1 MVFLGILIC
10 VVLFSASAFGF
21 TRHIYQ
27 GVFQYS
33 TGRVVPGGTVT
44 VYLAETETLATIYEQ
59 ETGGSAVEG
68 SQVTSDNN
76 GHYYFFVDEGDYT
89 SSQRFKVVLSKTG
102 YVSQAYDYLEIIP
115 SGTYSGEFD
124 LSDDGI
130 LAFGDDEDF
139 GWRYN
144 STSGN
149 FELVNAVNYVLAWY
163 TPTGGLGTASIA
175 NPAINLYDSDA
186 TGADRNDEEV
196 GSWTG
201 GFSTVTE
208 DAEISDWAITSFGA
222 ATPGTEFTNVFWD
235 GDQAHLYLGVLANY
249 TGANPSVAP
258 LTVADYESLALDFD
272 YAAGTVRLYSPISS
286 TTDIYAADLD
296 WTLGQVT
303 IHAQDPGVV
312 LDEIT
317 EGDTDFWLGNNAD
330 QGGDDNDL
338 FQIGTGTTIGTNAKI
353 TMDTDGNVGI
363 GTASPGEKLE
373 VDGAIKLGTTETEE
387 PLEGTLRWT
396 GADFEGYT
404 LSGWQSLVVSETD
417 FSSEG
422 LSLDDNVALTFG
434 DDTDFSLGFSASAG
448 TLQVI
453 DPRDSITSFRSF
465 GGISRVSGVQTYY
478 VDSTVT
484 DQGAASVAG
493 DRSIKDLVDAIG
505 TSKEAVIE
513 CQNQNASGN
522 TTEYAFSTSEEI
534 PDNITLVVENGAV
547 LVLGEGVTLTVDP
560 SRIMCGKR
568 QRIKSGD
575 GTFVWSK
582 PGASIYAE
590 WFGAKADNGVTDS
603 TDAIQEAVDTL
614 GDGITLELGATDATH
629 FYKITSAIEISANY
643 GWAIKGAG
651 RGGSKLVQYTDDT
664 PILELGKSTQYPHF
678 WEISGLNLSWDSW
691 QTASDTNSY
700 AIRFV
705 NYTAGGDALS
715 GPWAGVIQSCYI
727 VGGFR
732 GIGIAESPETA
743 MIAVWMM
750 DIRDI
755 VSYATV
761 GATIWFKSP
770 VAVGMPNN
778 IFTNVYVSQRDI
790 TPTEPGFQL
799 HVQSEGKLLNC
810 AVEGSQGKAVYISDC
825 PSFTV
830 ENMHLESGTLGD
842 DEGLTLIEIP
852 QTNLVWTGGS
862 ITLDDIDTTTAARI
876 FYFYSASDT
885 GYNNAVIQAVRTKI
899 IGVTAGDTYF
909 VKTNSSYLDITLEG
923 NHETDLTGWYEAE
936 TITEQCI
943 RAHNGIHARNEL
955 LVDDA
960 TLSIEGTSYLR
971 PGAAGPPDDMAVT
984 LPDGEVPGTI
994 KHIWKGGDAT
1004 YTATVTISTH
1014 QLGTDV
1020 VREFSAEDSYMA
1032 LVWDGRQWR
1041 TLEENLNEEL
1051 TLAANGAIPPNGSNV
1066 CYLHTADN
1074 NVTATLADADR
1085 AGTWKYIRKNVDANT
1100 ATITVAKHIEGNPTS
1115 IVLADQNDYVVL
1127 RWSGYEW
1134 ATIQR
1139 YADGAYT
1146 FGDALAIEKE
1156 IPTISLNDTTT
1167 DKTADAFITNT
1178 ANDDDDAVLTMG
1190 VDDSTGDDTTYVEL
1204 DGVNEQVEIKKKT
1217 QIGTTIH
1224 FSNVTTLST
1233 AQVNALK
1240 ATPITL
1246 VPAQG
1251 ANTII
1256 ELVSVMLTYD
1266 YATAAFT
1273 VGADEDLV
1281 IEYADGTDTTAS
1293 IETTGFLDQAADKI
1307 QFYPSSLAAGASL
1320 GASINQ
1326 GLQIFNTGSG
1336 ELSDGGGELDVRITY
1351 RVYETGF

>member
-1 MVFLGILIC
+1 MRRLQRMVFLGILIC

-434 DDTDFSLGFSASAG
+434 DDDDFNWRYNSTSGNFELVNAAESALFWVTPAGGTGSASQPDPYIALYDSNAAG
-448 TLQVI
+448 A
-453 DPRDSITSFRSF
+453 DRDDEFI
-465 GGISRVSGVQTYY
+465 GGITGGF
-478 VDSTVT
+478 STVT
-484 DQGAASVAG
+484 EGSEVSDIAITYMDGGTERTAIYMDGSEHHLYMGALTYPTGANPTVPPTLIEGYESIYWDFDYDTHTVALMPVSGGTTAIYTPLRLEIDELTLHDSFRVEESSVSTVVQEENYAEMRFEG
-493 DRSIKDLVDAIG
+493 YHTDGWFLGAVVRTIIDGAIG
-505 TSKEAVIE
+505 EA
-513 CQNQNASGN
+513 N
-522 TTEYAFSTSEEI
+522 EI
-534 PDNITLVVENGAV
+534 PTRLEIATTRDGETEPTEAMQIDSDQNTEIYGELAVE
-547 LVLGEGVTLTVDP
+547 
-560 SRIMCGKR
+560 
-568 QRIKSGD
+568 
-575 GTFVWSK
+575 
-582 PGASIYAE
+582 
-590 WFGAKADNGVTDS
+590 
-603 TDAIQEAVDTL
+603 
-614 GDGITLELGATDATH
+614 
-629 FYKITSAIEISANY
+629 
-643 GWAIKGAG
+643 
-651 RGGSKLVQYTDDT
+651 DDT
-664 PILELGKSTQYPHF
+664 PI
-678 WEISGLNLSWDSW
+678 
-691 QTASDTNSY
+691 
-700 AIRFV
+700 IR
-705 NYTAGGDALS
+705 
-715 GPWAGVIQSCYI
+715 
-727 VGGFR
+727 
-732 GIGIAESPETA
+732 
-743 MIAVWMM
+743 
-750 DIRDI
+750 
-755 VSYATV
+755 
-761 GATIWFKSP
+761 
-770 VAVGMPNN
+770 
-778 IFTNVYVSQRDI
+778 
-790 TPTEPGFQL
+790 
-799 HVQSEGKLLNC
+799 
-810 AVEGSQGKAVYISDC
+810 
-825 PSFTV
+825 
-830 ENMHLESGTLGD
+830 
-842 DEGLTLIEIP
+842 
-852 QTNLVWTGGS
+852 
-862 ITLDDIDTTTAARI
+862 
-876 FYFYSASDT
+876 
-885 GYNNAVIQAVRTKI
+885 
-899 IGVTAGDTYF
+899 
-909 VKTNSSYLDITLEG
+909 
-923 NHETDLTGWYEAE
+923 
-936 TITEQCI
+936 
-943 RAHNGIHARNEL
+943 
-955 LVDDA
+955 
-960 TLSIEGTSYLR
+960 
-971 PGAAGPPDDMAVT
+971 
-984 LPDGEVPGTI
+984 
-994 KHIWKGGDAT
+994 
-1004 YTATVTISTH
+1004 
-1014 QLGTDV
+1014 
-1020 VREFSAEDSYMA
+1020 
-1032 LVWDGRQWR
+1032 
-1041 TLEENLNEEL
+1041 
-1051 TLAANGAIPPNGSNV
+1051 
-1066 CYLHTADN
+1066 
-1074 NVTATLADADR
+1074 
-1085 AGTWKYIRKNVDANT
+1085 
-1100 ATITVAKHIEGNPTS
+1100 
-1115 IVLADQNDYVVL
+1115 
-1127 RWSGYEW
+1127 
-1134 ATIQR
+1134 
-1139 YADGAYT
+1139 
-1146 FGDALAIEKE
+1146 
-1156 IPTISLNDTTT
+1156 LNDTTT
-1167 DKTADAFITNT
+1167 SKTADAFLQNT

-1190 VDDSTGDDTTYVEL
+1190 VDDSTGDDTTYVEI
-1204 DGVNEQVEIKKKT
+1204 DGVNEQVEVKKKA

-1233 AQVNALK
+1233 AQINALK

-1293 IETTGFLDQAADKI
+1293 IETAGFLDQSDDEVR
-1307 QFYPSSLAAGASL
+1307 FYPSSLAAGADL
-1320 GASINQ
+1320 EACINQ

-1336 ELSDGGGELDVRITY
+1336 ETADGGGELDVRITY